1 MKFTQKIKKFVAI
14 TFAGAIVLLT
24 SNSLPAHAQDISQV
38 SVYKPG
44 YGMAYTE
51 SGSGVN
57 VRNAPNLDK
66 SDIIRSIP
74 SNTCV
79 MIVGVSG
86 NFYKVQYDAYGH
98 YGYMSKDYVFLC
110 PTDYY
115 FQADT
120 VNGGSLNMYEYTFDD
135 PKYAITIATIPNKT
149 YFAYYL
155 DYIID
160 SKLWYIGIYGTTHG
174 YTQMADTKLCFY

>member
-74 SNTCV
+74 DRKSV
-79 MIVGVSG
+79 V
-86 NFYKVQYDAYGH
+86 
-98 YGYMSKDYVFLC
+98 
-110 PTDYY
+110 
-115 FQADT
+115 
-120 VNGGSLNMYEYTFDD
+120 
-135 PKYAITIATIPNKT
+135 
-149 YFAYYL
+149 
-155 DYIID
+155 
-160 SKLWYIGIYGTTHG
+160 
-174 YTQMADTKLCFY
+174 